1 VQPNWFIALPVDAS
15 GWLEPLQ
22 ATAPRTLRRFHPED
36 VHLTLA
42 FLGHCGE
49 DPARAAWALAQS
61 LPLPD
66 FTVTLAGLACMG
78 NPRKPSAFSAELD
91 KGHDEVAAYLG
102 AHRDALLQAAG
113 TPLDDRPPL
122 PHITVGRPPRS
133 CTSQERAELV
143 AWARRVPPLGV
154 LTRLDRLALYTWSDD
169 RATRQFQVVAQRGG
183 P

>member
-42 FLGHCGE
+42 FLGPCGE
-49 DPARAAWALAQS
+49 EKAAWALAGA
-61 LPLPD
+61 LPLPA
-66 FTVTLAGLACMG
+66 FTVTLAGVACMG

-91 KGHDEVAAYLG
+91 KGHDEVASYLG
-102 AHRDALLQAAG
+102 AHRDALLLAAG
-113 TPLDDRPPL
+113 APLDHRPPL

-143 AWARRVPPLGV
+143 AWARRVPPLGAQA
-154 LTRLDRLALYTWSDD
+154 RLDKLALYTWSDD
-169 RATRQFQVVAQRGG
+169 RAERQFQVVAYRQ
-183 P
+183 